1 MPLKLQRLIRKE
13 TRWEAGKVAGTE
25 VAEIL
30 YQGASRRER
39 RMILVRHRISEKKR
53 PGGKLLFE
61 CPGYRFQALVTNLPT
76 SVSPLDVWLEYNGR
90 AGIENVIKELDYG
103 FALSKLCC
111 KKFWATEAALSLA
124 VFTYNLSVL
133 FQRHLG
139 WLDRLNI
146 GTLRFRLFSTA
157 GIISQSQGQATI
169 KLGVAIQKRD
179 WWRKVW
185 EKILS
190 PIPNCNAVG
199 QSP

>member
-1 MPLKLQRLIRKE
+1 
-13 TRWEAGKVAGTE
+13 
-25 VAEIL
+25 
-30 YQGASRRER
+30 
-39 RMILVRHRISEKKR
+39 
-53 PGGKLLFE
+53 
-61 CPGYRFQALVTNLPT
+61 
-76 SVSPLDVWLEYNGR
+76 
-90 AGIENVIKELDYG
+90 LDYG